1 MKILITERQLK
12 LLVEGDPEKKGTSN
26 EYMIDQELEEVVI
39 TYDKKSG
46 ETTAKV
52 GDWQYVGSKGRRKRG
67 GSYWIAK
74 GIDIGGMRNIIHK
87 FSKNYAE
94 FMSNNPIID
103 MYVGPVVTS
112 GYRGAKRQ
120 VNAIWDQWKGD
131 KRDLKSKDEGGVGYS
146 RSLANPIEK
155 IFIDNEDN
163 PVKAKRLATDF
174 LKQKEK
180 EDKYMSNH
188 QQKGAIDISLFKGGK
203 YGDKNETIKKFL
215 EKAKKDGDIVSFID
229 ERGKDQ
235 PHFHIKLT

>member
-1 MKILITERQLK
+1 
-12 LLVEGDPEKKGTSN
+12 
-26 EYMIDQELEEVVI
+26 
-39 TYDKKSG
+39 
-46 ETTAKV
+46 
-52 GDWQYVGSKGRRKRG
+52 
-67 GSYWIAK
+67 
-74 GIDIGGMRNIIHK
+74 
-87 FSKNYAE
+87 
-94 FMSNNPIID
+94 MSNNPIID

-131 KRDLKSKDEGGVGYS
+131 KKYLKSKDEGGVGYS
-146 RSLANPIEK
+146 RSLAKKKKK
-155 IFIDNEDN
+155 IFIDN
-163 PVKAKRLATDF
+163 
-174 LKQKEK
+174 
-180 EDKYMSNH
+180 MSNH